1 MIRIAIQAKGRLNE
15 ESIALLKEAGISIE
29 DSKRKLL
36 AKSEDF
42 PIEVLYLRD
51 DDIPQAVAMGVADLG
66 IVGLNEVEEKNF
78 NVTLTHKL
86 GFGKCRISLAVP
98 KTETYPG
105 LEYFN
110 GKRVA
115 TSYPAILSRFF
126 TEKGI
131 SAEIHEI
138 AGSVEIAPSVGMADA
153 IFDIVS
159 SGGTLVTNGLK
170 EVEKV
175 LFSEAVLIATPNL
188 DEEKRQLL
196 GQLLFRFEAVER
208 SKGMKIRAAEPAAR
222 QDRRSDRNPAR
233 HEKPDNP
240 AAGAGGME
248 FDPRCHQ
255 RTRAVEQ
262 NRTAQ
267 SDRRR
272 RYPGVV
278 PRKDD
283 PLMQIIVNPEKCEWA
298 ALTAR
303 PQMGSAV
310 TIGPRVAAILDAV
323 RAEGD
328 DALPR
333 LTREIDGVKLPSP
346 AVTADEIEEASRLV
360 PQELKTAIAT
370 AKNNIERFHAAQQ
383 GEGVD
388 LGASPGVAAPGGSPT
403 RGFGTAFCRE
413 RMGCDLQVRAFGL
426 LGGVEPFDI
435 VFGRGDSR
443 FKFLW
448 DEARSLFGFVRGD
461 GRPRRAVLRR
471 RSRGSASAA
480 HRRLR
485 HALHRGSLPHAA
497 RSYCAPSAGARSAR
511 PTRTFRD

>member
-153 IFDIVS
+153 LFDIVS

-196 GQLLFRFEAVER
+196 GQLLFRFEAIQVAEG
-208 SKGMKIRAAEPAAR
+208 KKYVLLNAPKDKMDEIIEVLPGMKSPTVMPLAQEGWSSVHTVL
-222 QDRRSDRNPAR
+222 D
-233 HEKPDNP
+233 EKRFW
-240 AAGAGGME
+240 E
-248 FDPRCHQ
+248 
-255 RTRAVEQ
+255 
-262 NRTAQ
+262 
-267 SDRRR
+267 
-272 RYPGVV
+272 
-278 PRKDD
+278 
-283 PLMQIIVNPEKCEWA
+283 IIGKLK
-298 ALTAR
+298 AL
-303 PQMGSAV
+303 G
-310 TIGPRVAAILDAV
+310 
-323 RAEGD
+323 AEGILV
-328 DALPR
+328 LP
-333 LTREIDGVKLPSP
+333 
-346 AVTADEIEEASRLV
+346 IEKMIL
-360 PQELKTAIAT
+360 
-370 AKNNIERFHAAQQ
+370 
-383 GEGVD
+383 
-388 LGASPGVAAPGGSPT
+388 
-403 RGFGTAFCRE
+403 
-413 RMGCDLQVRAFGL
+413 
-426 LGGVEPFDI
+426 
-435 VFGRGDSR
+435 
-443 FKFLW
+443 
-448 DEARSLFGFVRGD
+448 
-461 GRPRRAVLRR
+461 
-471 RSRGSASAA
+471 
-480 HRRLR
+480 
-485 HALHRGSLPHAA
+485 
-497 RSYCAPSAGARSAR
+497 
-511 PTRTFRD
+511 